1 MNEKIKQLAEQAD
14 WRFSDKIT
22 GDELQPILDKR
33 LEEFARLIVAEC
45 ALLCDNHGNKV
56 EDDRP
61 NKDLSSAA
69 FDCSDII
76 KQHFGVE
83 E

>member
-1 MNEKIKQLAEQAD
+1 MNDRIRQLAEQAD

-56 EDDRP
+56 EDDRQ
-61 NKDLSSAA
+61 LYS
-69 FDCSDII
+69 
-76 KQHFGVE
+76 
-83 E
+83 

>member
-1 MNEKIKQLAEQAD
+1 MNKCIKELKQAAGIDHNPDQEGLDLFAE
-14 WRFSDKIT
+14 
-22 GDELQPILDKR
+22 
-33 LEEFARLIVAEC
+33 LIIREC